1 MKAKWGIEMNEIS
14 RRDFIKISAG
24 AALTTLLPKSL
35 IAADKNNGPIIGV
48 AHGDKPKLV
57 SAAVN
62 LMGGIDRFVKPGN
75 VVCLKPNLSF
85 ASNTDCGA
93 TTSPDIVRAMVQL
106 CLDAGASRIFVVD
119 HTIQDATLCV
129 ERSRI
134 EEAIIDK
141 KVSLITLQQERQYT
155 EIDVPT
161 GKQLNTIQIA
171 KVAQDADVLIN
182 MPTAKSHSAT
192 GVSLG
197 MKNLM
202 GLIWDRGYL
211 HRMNLHDA
219 IAELATV
226 IKPDLTIVDATRVLT
241 SGGPGGPGKTV
252 VLNKVI
258 AGIDP
263 VAVDSYTVSIAQWY
277 KKSWTGNQVKYIRA
291 ASDLGLGEIDTGK
304 MQIKEAEV

>member
-1 MKAKWGIEMNEIS
+1 MDKLT
-14 RRDFIKISAG
+14 RRDFLRIGAG
-24 AALTTLLPKSL
+24 TALAALIPRSLFSVNNTKPPL
-35 IAADKNNGPIIGV
+35 IAV
-48 AHGDKPKLV
+48 AQGDNSKLV
-57 SAAVN
+57 ATAVN
-62 LMGGIDRFVKPGN
+62 LLGGIDNFVKSGD
-75 VVCLKPNLSF
+75 VVCIKPNLSF

-93 TTSPDIVRAMVQL
+93 TTSPEIVRQMVQL
-106 CLDAGASRIFVVD
+106 CLGAGASRIFVVD

-141 KVSLITLQQERQYT
+141 KVSLVTLQQERQYT
-155 EIDVPT
+155 EIQVPAGT
-161 GKQLNTIQIA
+161 ELNTIQVAKIA
-171 KVAQDADVLIN
+171 RDADLLIN

-197 MKNLM
+197 IKNLM

-211 HRMNLHDA
+211 HRVNLHNA

-226 IKPDLTIVDATRVLT
+226 IKPGLTVVDATRALT

-252 VLNKVI
+252 RLDKVV
-258 AGIDP
+258 AGTDM
-263 VAVDSYTVSIAQWY
+263 VAVDSYTVGIAQWY

-291 ASDLGLGEIDTGK
+291 AADLGLGEIATSN
-304 MQIKEAEV
+304 MRIKEAAA

>member
-1 MKAKWGIEMNEIS
+1 
-14 RRDFIKISAG
+14 
-24 AALTTLLPKSL
+24 
-35 IAADKNNGPIIGV
+35 
-48 AHGDKPKLV
+48 
-57 SAAVN
+57 
-62 LMGGIDRFVKPGN
+62 
-75 VVCLKPNLSF
+75 
-85 ASNTDCGA
+85 
-93 TTSPDIVRAMVQL
+93 MVQL

-141 KVSLITLQQERQYT
+141 KVSLVTLQQERQYT
-155 EIDVPT
+155 EIQVPAGT
-161 GKQLNTIQIA
+161 ELNAIQIA
-171 KVAQDADVLIN
+171 KIARDADFLIN

-197 MKNLM
+197 IKNLM

-211 HRMNLHDA
+211 HRVNLHNA

-226 IKPDLTIVDATRVLT
+226 IKPGLTVVDATRALT

-252 VLNKVI
+252 RLDKVV
-258 AGIDP
+258 AGTDM
-263 VAVDSYTVSIAQWY
+263 VAVDSYTVGIAQWY

-291 ASDLGLGEIDTGK
+291 AADLGLGEIATSN
-304 MQIKEAEV
+304 MRIKEAAA

>member
-1 MKAKWGIEMNEIS
+1 MDNIT

-24 AALTTLLPKSL
+24 AALATLLPKPL
-35 IAADKNNGPIIGV
+35 LGAENTNGPVIAV
-48 AHGDKPKLV
+48 AHGEKSKLV
-57 SAAVN
+57 HTAVD
-62 LMGGIDRFVKPGN
+62 LMGGIKNFVKSGD

-93 TTSPDIVRAMVQL
+93 TTSPEVVKGMVQL

-119 HTIQDATLCV
+119 HTIQDPTLCV

-141 KVSLITLQQERQYT
+141 KVSLVTLQQERQYT
-155 EIDVPT
+155 EIEVPG
-161 GKQLNTIQIA
+161 GKQLTTIQVA
-171 KVAQDADVLIN
+171 KIIQDADLLVN
-182 MPTAKSHSAT
+182 MPTAKSHSGT

-197 MKNLM
+197 IKNLM

-211 HRMNLHDA
+211 HRVNLHDA

-226 IKPDLTIVDATRVLT
+226 IKPGLTIVDATKALT

-252 VLNKVI
+252 ILNKVV

-263 VAVDSYTVSIAQWY
+263 VAVDSYTVGIAQWY
-277 KKSWTGNQVKYIRA
+277 KRSWTGNQVQYIKA
-291 ASDLGLGEIDTGK
+291 AANLGLGEIDTNK
-304 MQIKEAEV
+304 MQIKEAAA

>member
-1 MKAKWGIEMNEIS
+1 MDNITRREFMKL
-14 RRDFIKISAG
+14 SAG
-24 AALTTLLPKSL
+24 AALATLLPKSML
-35 IAADKNNGPIIGV
+35 SASNSNGPVIGV
-48 AHGDKPKLV
+48 AHGDRAKLV
-57 SAAVN
+57 QTAVN
-62 LMGGIDRFVKPGN
+62 LLGGIKKFVKPGD

-93 TTSPDIVRAMVQL
+93 TTSPEVVRQMVQL
-106 CLDAGASRIFVVD
+106 CLDSGASRIFVVD

-141 KVSLITLQQERQYT
+141 KVSLVTLQQERQYT
-155 EIDVPT
+155 EIAVPQ
-161 GKQLNTIQIA
+161 GKELSSIQVPKII
-171 KVAQDADVLIN
+171 QEADVLIN

-197 MKNLM
+197 IKNLM

-211 HRMNLHDA
+211 HRVNLHQA
-219 IAELATV
+219 IADLATV
-226 IKPDLTIVDATRVLT
+226 IKPHLTLVDATRALT

-252 VLNKVI
+252 ILDKVV

-263 VAVDSYTVSIAQWY
+263 VAVDSYTVGIAQWY

-291 ASDLGLGEIDTGK
+291 AADLGLGEIDTAN
-304 MQIKEAEV
+304 MQIKEAEA

>member
-1 MKAKWGIEMNEIS
+1 MANMT
-14 RRDFIKISAG
+14 RREFMKISAG
-24 AALTTLLPKSL
+24 AALASLLPKSL
-35 IAADKNNGPIIGV
+35 LGASNSNGPVIGV
-48 AHGDKPKLV
+48 AHGDKSKLV
-57 SAAVN
+57 RTAVD
-62 LMGGIDRFVKPGN
+62 LLGGIKTFVKPGD

-93 TTSPDIVRAMVQL
+93 TTSPEIVKQMVQL

-134 EEAIIDK
+134 EETIIDK
-141 KVSLITLQQERQYT
+141 KVSLVTLQQERQYT
-155 EIDVPT
+155 EIAVPG
-161 GKQLNTIQIA
+161 GKELSTIQVPKII
-171 KVAQDADVLIN
+171 QDADVLIN

-197 MKNLM
+197 IKNLM

-211 HRMNLHDA
+211 HRVNLHQA

-226 IKPDLTIVDATRVLT
+226 IKPQLTVIDATRALT

-252 VLNKVI
+252 TLNKVV
-258 AGIDP
+258 AGIDL
-263 VAVDSYTVSIAQWY
+263 VAVDSYTVGIAEWY

-291 ASDLGLGEIDTGK
+291 AADLGLGEIDTAN
-304 MQIKEAEV
+304 MLIKEAAA

>member
-1 MKAKWGIEMNEIS
+1 MKNMT
-14 RRDFIKISAG
+14 RREFMKVSAG
-24 AALTTLLPKSL
+24 AALASLLPKFLLGAS
-35 IAADKNNGPIIGV
+35 NSNGPVIGV
-48 AHGDKPKLV
+48 AHGEKSKLV
-57 SAAVN
+57 RTAVE
-62 LMGGIDRFVKPGN
+62 LLGGIKTFVKPGD

-93 TTSPDIVRAMVQL
+93 TTSPEVVKQMVQL
-106 CLDAGASRIFVVD
+106 CLDSGASRIFVVD

-141 KVSLITLQQERQYT
+141 KVSLVTLQQERQYT
-155 EIDVPT
+155 EIAVPG
-161 GKQLNTIQIA
+161 GKELSTIQVPKII
-171 KVAQDADVLIN
+171 QDADVLIN

-197 MKNLM
+197 IKNLM

-211 HRMNLHDA
+211 HRVNLHQA

-226 IKPDLTIVDATRVLT
+226 IKPHLTVIDATRALT

-252 VLNKVI
+252 TLNKVV
-258 AGIDP
+258 AGVDL
-263 VAVDSYTVSIAQWY
+263 VAVDSYTVGIAQWY

-291 ASDLGLGEIDTGK
+291 AADLGLGEIDTAN
-304 MQIKEAEV
+304 MQIKEAVA

>member
-1 MKAKWGIEMNEIS
+1 MKNMT
-14 RRDFIKISAG
+14 RREFMKVSAG
-24 AALTTLLPKSL
+24 AALASLLPKFLLGAS
-35 IAADKNNGPIIGV
+35 NSNGPVIGV
-48 AHGDKPKLV
+48 AHGEKSKLV
-57 SAAVN
+57 RTAVD
-62 LMGGIDRFVKPGN
+62 LLGGIKTFVKPGD

-93 TTSPDIVRAMVQL
+93 TTSPEVVKQMVQL
-106 CLDAGASRIFVVD
+106 CLDSGASRIFVVD

-141 KVSLITLQQERQYT
+141 KVSLVTLQQERQYT
-155 EIDVPT
+155 EIAVPG
-161 GKQLNTIQIA
+161 GKELSTIQVPKII
-171 KVAQDADVLIN
+171 QDADVLIN

-197 MKNLM
+197 IKNLM

-211 HRMNLHDA
+211 HRVNLHQA

-226 IKPDLTIVDATRVLT
+226 IKPHLTVIDATRALT

-252 VLNKVI
+252 TLNKVV
-258 AGIDP
+258 AGVDL
-263 VAVDSYTVSIAQWY
+263 VAVDSYTVGIAQWY

-291 ASDLGLGEIDTGK
+291 AADLGLGEIDTAN
-304 MQIKEAEV
+304 MQIKEAVA